1 METPPPASQRPPS
14 LVMKPRLLL
23 PLLVLLGIV
32 AVVAWR
38 LTAARA
44 SAQSAT
50 AAAAAARAPRSVPV
64 VIADAVERDVPV
76 WLSGIGAVQAYNTVT
91 VRPRV
96 GGTLDSVNFSE
107 GQTVAAGDVI
117 AQIDP
122 RPYRAALDRA
132 IAQKAQ
138 YDAQLKNA
146 RLELVRIRSL
156 VASNAESR
164 QLLEQNEA
172 AVAQYEALSAGAQAA
187 IDAARLDLDFTTVR
201 APIAGRTGVR
211 RVDAGNIVT
220 AGQPDGLV
228 VLTQIQ
234 PVSVVF
240 TLPQR
245 HLAALRP
252 GAQKAA
258 ADAASRLIV
267 QALDDQGGVLA
278 DGRLDLVDNQID
290 AATGTLRLKATF
302 PNASLALW
310 PGQFVSARVLVETRP
325 HAVVVPTP
333 VVQNGLDGPFAYVV
347 TGSNTV
353 EPRPVKPG
361 PVLDGYTLIESGLL
375 PGERVVVDGHAKL
388 KPGSLVRNAEHGA
401 RSAE

>member
-1 METPPPASQRPPS
+1 
-14 LVMKPRLLL
+14 MKPRLLL

-302 PNASLALW
+302 LNASLALW

>member
-1 METPPPASQRPPS
+1 METPPPASPRPPS
-14 LVMKPRLLL
+14 FIMKPRLLL
-23 PLLVLLGIV
+23 PLFVFLGLA

-38 LTAARA
+38 FTASRAAAR
-44 SAQSAT
+44 SAH
-50 AAAAAARAPRSVPV
+50 AAAVAARAPRAVPV
-64 VIADAVERDVPV
+64 VITDAAERDMPV
-76 WLSGIGAVQAYNTVT
+76 WLSGIGSVQAYNTVT

-96 GGTLDSVNFSE
+96 AGTLDSVNFTE
-107 GQTVAAGDVI
+107 GQPVAAGDVI

-211 RVDAGNIVT
+211 RLDAGNIVT
-220 AGQPDGLV
+220 AGQPEGLV
-228 VLTQIQ
+228 VLTQLQ

-245 HLAALRP
+245 YLAALRP
-252 GAQKAA
+252 GDQGA
-258 ADAASRLIV
+258 AASRPVV
-267 QALDDQGGVLA
+267 QALDDQGGMLA
-278 DGRLDLVDNQID
+278 EGRLELVDNQID
-290 AATGTLRLKATF
+290 AATGTLRLKAVF
-302 PNASLALW
+302 PNENLALW
-310 PGQFVSARVLVETRP
+310 PGQFVSARILVETRP

-347 TGSNTV
+347 TGSSTV

-361 PVLDGYTLIESGLL
+361 PVLDGYTLIESGLT

-388 KPGSLVRNAEHGA
+388 KPGSLVRDVEHGT
-401 RSAE
+401 RTVE

>member
-1 METPPPASQRPPS
+1 
-14 LVMKPRLLL
+14 MKPRLF
-23 PLLVLLGIV
+23 LVFVLLLGIA

-44 SAQSAT
+44 SARSASAAAT
-50 AAAAAARAPRSVPV
+50 AARSPRAVPV
-64 VIADAVERDVPV
+64 VLAEAVERDVPV
-76 WLSGIGAVQAYNTVT
+76 WLSGIGAVQAYNTVI

-96 GGTLDSVNFSE
+96 GGTLDSVNFTE
-107 GQTVAAGDVI
+107 GQGVAAGDII

-132 IAQKAQ
+132 VAQKAQ

-146 RLELVRIRSL
+146 RLELNRIRSL

-172 AVAQYEALSAGAQAA
+172 AVAQYEALSAVAQAA
-187 IDAARLDLDFTTVR
+187 IDTARLDLDFTTVR

-211 RVDAGNIVT
+211 RLDAGNIVT
-220 AGQPDGLV
+220 AGQPEGLV
-228 VLTQIQ
+228 VLTQLQ

-252 GAQKAA
+252 ASQTAA
-258 ADAASRLIV
+258 ATNSATAAAANARLVV
-267 QALDDQGGVLA
+267 QALADDGALLGE
-278 DGRLDLVDNQID
+278 GRLDLMDNQID

-302 PNASLALW
+302 PNENLALW
-310 PGQFVSARVLVETRP
+310 PGQFVSARVLVETRRRS
-325 HAVVVPTP
+325 VVVPVT
-333 VVQNGLDGPFAYVV
+333 VVQNGMDGPFAYIV

-361 PVLDGYTLIESGLL
+361 PVLDGYTLIESGLR
-375 PGERVVVDGHAKL
+375 PGERVVADGHAKL
-388 KPGSLVRNAEHGA
+388 KPGSLVTNAERGLRNAE
-401 RSAE
+401 

>member
-1 METPPPASQRPPS
+1 
-14 LVMKPRLLL
+14 MKPRLLL